1 MKARKVGKLDSR
13 AMAKAAARGR
23 RNGGSGMTL
32 RDVAARAGVS
42 TSTVARVVHSNGYVA
57 EETRERVE
65 IAMREGGGFRLNA
78 VASGLKRRRTT
89 TIGTLLQETL
99 PNPFFAEVALGI
111 EHAASERGYNVLVY
125 NARGSAEHE
134 RAGVDAFLSQQVDAI
149 IFATPVDAGNVEH
162 AHRAG
167 VAVVEVEKPLY
178 GAAGA
183 VVVDNYVG
191 ATAAMGHLL
200 ELGHEHI
207 GFIGEPSS
215 EAQTA
220 GSPVDRV
227 VNERL
232 AGYRDTLRKQG
243 MAGDESLVVLG
254 DYASDAGWPS
264 LRTGYDY
271 MTRLLEQQP
280 AMTAVFAGSD
290 LLAAG
295 ALQALYER
303 GIRVPDEAS
312 VIGFDDTYAKHL
324 APPLTTVRQPMFEMG
339 VQAAALA
346 MKLAGAERRRKREV
360 WLETELLV
368 RFSTAT
374 PRRG

>member
-1 MKARKVGKLDSR
+1 
-13 AMAKAAARGR
+13 MAKAAAKR
-23 RNGGSGMTL
+23 RSNGGSGMTL

-65 IAMREGGGFRLNA
+65 AAMREGDFRLNA

-89 TIGTLLQETL
+89 TIGTMLHETL

-111 EHAASERGYNVLVY
+111 ERGASEHGYNVLVY
-125 NARGSAEHE
+125 NARGSAAHE

-149 IFATPVDAGNVEH
+149 VFATPVDARNVEL

-167 VAVVEVEKPLY
+167 VAVVEVEKPLFA
-178 GAAGA
+178 AAGT
-183 VVVDNYVG
+183 VLVDNYVG
-191 ATAAMGHLL
+191 ATAAMRHLI

-207 GFIGEPSS
+207 GFLGEPSQ
-215 EAQTA
+215 EAPSN
-220 GSPVDRV
+220 GRPVDRV

-232 AGYRDTLRKQG
+232 AGYRDTLLEHG
-243 MAGDESLVVLG
+243 LPADESLAVMGEYSADV
-254 DYASDAGWPS
+254 GWPS

-271 MTRLLEQQP
+271 MTRLLEQNP
-280 AMTAVFAGSD
+280 AVTAVFAGSD

-303 GIRVPDEAS
+303 RILVPDEAS
-312 VIGFDDTYAKHL
+312 IIGFDDTFAQHL
-324 APPLTTVRQPMFEMG
+324 APSLTTVRQPMFEMG
-339 VQAAALA
+339 AAAATLA
-346 MKLAGAERRRKREV
+346 MELAGAQRRRKREV
-360 WLETELLV
+360 WLQTELVV
-368 RFSTAT
+368 RGSTAA
-374 PRRG
+374 PRGR